1 MGHIHLSLQES
12 MWIIL
17 SITQKCKIFPGLHM
31 FITNVSD
38 IKRITI
44 PNYNSIISQSIMM
57 DFVSWENLS
66 SRRICKGEKLCMDT
80 NACLERNLLWF
91 SDRYIHALRIVAF
104 LSVHSY
110 KKQTNKKQICLLL
123 LNLN

>member
-1 MGHIHLSLQES
+1 
-12 MWIIL
+12 
-17 SITQKCKIFPGLHM
+17 M

-80 NACLERNLLWF
+80 NACLERNLLQF
-91 SDRYIHALRIVAF
+91 SDRYIHALSIVAF

-110 KKQTNKKQICLLL
+110 
-123 LNLN
+123 